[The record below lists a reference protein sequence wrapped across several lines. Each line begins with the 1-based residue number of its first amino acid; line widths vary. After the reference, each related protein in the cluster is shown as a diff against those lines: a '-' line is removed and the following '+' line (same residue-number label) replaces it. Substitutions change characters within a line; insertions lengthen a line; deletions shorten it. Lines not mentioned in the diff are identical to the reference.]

1 MLTKSRSGLS
11 VPRHLNS
18 RYFPELMS
26 YIDLVASTT
35 VDFIPHP
42 EIEDSSRHSGNTD
55 SEILGPK
62 EEFKTELIYFLSQG
76 ISFLKSIG
84 LAYFHVHNKTL
95 DNERVFSAIDFIRKP
110 GQLEDSEFIN
120 SLLVLGAFHHSG
132 SKINVLSPTDIEIF
146 LGISNTDQTAD
157 INIEFEIL
165 IGALIVIRTLDTPTQ
180 GHETFYA
187 ADLFVRSI
195 TSPKRAMMPSG
206 FNMEDMIHMLKSSR
220 LGKME
225 IVNTIS
231 KFGSKQKAFLP
242 LLESYLFKTGKNKK
256 TLLYPISVGYGDFND
271 VEKMGYSLKQL
282 QHLPFNGQ
290 YIFFVSDTWHKFTY
304 NAKESFKNIIEDL
317 TITTE
322 QKTLSENSLEEK
334 ATNEGQVWVEANSS
348 IINQLNKQKAPCL
361 AELENTKKI
370 SNATYD
376 DPDNSTL
383 SDISSISSSEDE
395 AEQKNTVN
403 RVHAPRCNYFD
414 PATNYL
420 EQQTKEIKAS
430 SDIFDTYPSLA
441 FPEPTD
447 QFEREETLPQIRAFQ
462 LAYFIFLYGKFIY
475 LNDIIKQDDT
485 SSDCKDI
492 DKFLFPTNLLTKAEL
507 TNYYNDLRNHLSEY
521 SHFII
526 LKENLSFFSGAK
538 KVFQYISSSST
549 KMLTKDCMTMKKNE
563 LTKYILESP
572 ERTLSFYSAQQES
585 CKYSIFTMSMVIY
598 FSYTYNLGNQ
608 CYPGQINGWWEELIK
623 INQEL
628 KKERLGSALFRNQ
641 SRSVTGTPERNPK
654 AMTTTPGSGQSTD
667 STKGSTTDDGQTS
680 DSCASSPEDNF
691 FFNLFNTHQN
701 HKEQLDASPTLKL
714 GSSKGLI

>member
-1 MLTKSRSGLS
+1 MLIKSRSGLS
-11 VPRHLNS
+11 VPKHLNS
-18 RYFPELMS
+18 RYFPELMR

-35 VDFIPHP
+35 VDFIPHLDT
-42 EIEDSSRHSGNTD
+42 EKVSIHSGHTD
-55 SEILGPK
+55 NETTGPK
-62 EEFKTELIYFLSQG
+62 EEFKTQLIYFLSQG

-120 SLLVLGAFHHSG
+120 SLLVLGTFHHSD
-132 SKINVLSPTDIEIF
+132 SEINVLSPTDIEIF
-146 LGISNTDQTAD
+146 LGISNTYQTAD

-165 IGALIVIRTLDTPTQ
+165 IGALIVIRTLYTPSQ
-180 GHETFYA
+180 LDATFYA
-187 ADLFVRSI
+187 AELFVRSI

-231 KFGSKQKAFLP
+231 KFGAKQKAFLP
-242 LLESYLFKTGKNKK
+242 LLESYLFKNGKNKK

-282 QHLPFNGQ
+282 QSLPFNGQ

-304 NAKESFKNIIEDL
+304 NAKESFKNIIED
-317 TITTE
+317 IT
-322 QKTLSENSLEEK
+322 KTKEENKSIENLLEEK
-334 ATNEGQVWVEANSS
+334 ATNEGQIWLEANSS
-348 IINQLNKQKAPCL
+348 IINQLNQQKSPCL
-361 AELENTKKI
+361 TQLENPKKTTD
-370 SNATYD
+370 ST
-376 DPDNSTL
+376 DNELDESIL
-383 SDISSISSSEDE
+383 SDMTNSSSEDE

-403 RVHAPRCNYFD
+403 RVHAPRCDYFD
-414 PATNYL
+414 LATNYL
-420 EQQTKEIKAS
+420 EHQTKKITAS
-430 SDIFDTYPSLA
+430 SDIFDSYPSLA
-441 FPEPTD
+441 FPEPAD
-447 QFEREETLPQIRAFQ
+447 QFTRDRTLPQIRAFQ

-563 LTKYILESP
+563 LTKYILESRD
-572 ERTLSFYSAQQES
+572 RTLSFYSAQQES

-641 SRSVTGTPERNPK
+641 SRSITGTPERNPK
-654 AMTTTPGSGQSTD
+654 AATTTPGSEQSID
-667 STKGSTTDDGQTS
+667 FKGSITDGDNSLGSTPEKQTFNMF
-680 DSCASSPEDNF
+680 CQPSSPD
-691 FFNLFNTHQN
+691 LQASQQN
-701 HKEQLDASPTLKL
+701 GLNGLNGLK
-714 GSSKGLI
+714 GTN